1 MNRVGEGG
9 RQSIV
14 RVHFLLVV
22 VYNLWKPWHVFIITF
37 LLAFMAKQIW
47 NTRGSI
53 SFLSRATTFLP
64 ESCNR
69 ISIW

>member
-22 VYNLWKPWHVFIITF
+22 VYNLWKT
-37 LLAFMAKQIW
+37 LACFYYYLFTSLYGQTNLKYK
-47 NTRGSI
+47 RLYFF
-53 SFLSRATTFLP
+53 SF
-64 ESCNR
+64 
-69 ISIW
+69 